1 MYIHNNIQIKNER
14 LPRHPGDF
22 LLTTYLYLV
31 RSSDHCSRHSGG
43 RDQWLIRKKLDERI
57 AASLVDLS
65 LINELTKTVEMIS
78 ILQHWC

>member
-14 LPRHPGDF
+14 ILRRPGDF
-22 LLTTYLYLV
+22 LLTAYLYLV
-31 RSSDHCSRHSGG
+31 RSSDPGSRHFGG

-57 AASLVDLS
+57 AAGLVDLS